1 MGDCFRVGFGVGA
14 QRKGCEFFFVEEQAI
29 YVYFV
34 LP

>member
-1 MGDCFRVGFGVGA
+1 MDDCFCAGFLVGA
-14 QRKGCEFFFVEEQAI
+14 QKRAVNFFFVEEQAI

>member
-1 MGDCFRVGFGVGA
+1 MIVFGYVFELV
-14 QRKGCEFFFVEEQAI
+14 RKERAVNFFFVEEQAI

>member
-1 MGDCFRVGFGVGA
+1 MGDCFWVGFELV
-14 QRKGCEFFFVEEQAI
+14 RKERAVNFFFVEEQAL